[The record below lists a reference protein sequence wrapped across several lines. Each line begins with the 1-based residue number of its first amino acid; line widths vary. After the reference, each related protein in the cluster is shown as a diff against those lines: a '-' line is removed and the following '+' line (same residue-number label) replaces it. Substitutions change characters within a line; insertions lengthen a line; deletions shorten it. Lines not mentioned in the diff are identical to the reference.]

1 MAKRLQRKKTIRKRV
16 PRRTLPP
23 SSPQDHSALL
33 NSLTDASFSLDRRWK
48 FTYLSPK
55 AEFFLSKL
63 RRTSET
69 LLGKNIWEEFPETK
83 LLPAYELYHSAMR
96 KRKPTR
102 FEQYYGPLD
111 TWFETYL
118 HPSPQGLDVYLYDI
132 TTRKKAEE
140 ALRESEERYRLLVE
154 FSPDAIA
161 IHSDG
166 IIVFVNTA
174 AVRMMGASSADELIG
189 KPALSF
195 IHPDDHDLV
204 KERLRLM
211 AEKQQALAV
220 AEEKFVRLDGTVI
233 DVEVTA
239 IPISYRGKPAVQVVI
254 RDITARK
261 RAEASLHDALRFNE
275 QVISTAGQGIVVYDT
290 ELRLLVWNTF
300 MEHLTGMSASEVLGK
315 RAIEVFPHLRE
326 QGVYDLLLRTIAGES
341 TKTGDLFFFIP
352 QTGKSGWV
360 MQHYVPH
367 RNAQGAIIGVI
378 GVISDI
384 SEQKRIQEALLKT
397 EERYRTFIAQS
408 AEGIYRFEFR
418 KPMSTDLPLEEQVQ
432 YIYKNGYHAECNLAM
447 AEMYG
452 FSSPEELIGK
462 SPADLLPLTDP
473 TNLEYL
479 RSFVRSHYRLV
490 DAESHELDKNGNI
503 RYFLNNVVGIVENGY
518 LTHVWG
524 TQRDISEK
532 KRAERALQQSEQRYR
547 TLVDQ
552 MNDGLM
558 QVTNDDVILFVN
570 RQFCDLVGYTESEL
584 LGKVASDLLTD
595 EQERSV
601 VLAKNELRKR
611 GIADQYELEIKKKS
625 GEKIW
630 VRISGAP
637 VYDSEGNVIGSI
649 GLHTDITQHKHAEQ
663 ALRASEEKYRGLFE
677 NVLDGVYQS
686 TPDGRILSANPALV
700 RMLGYD
706 SVEELRSL
714 DIAPTFYVD
723 PEQRKKFSQQLE
735 EEGELRNAEL
745 QLRRKDGSIITVLE
759 NARAVRNKSGTVLY
773 YEGTL
778 TDITERKKAQ
788 EAVSESEQK
797 YRSLIEQSN
806 DAIYLLFDGKFDIVN
821 RKFCE
826 LFGVTQ
832 EEVRSPQFNF
842 MELVAPESIPI
853 IEERQRM
860 VATGKEPARQYEFT
874 ARARDGRRIPLEA
887 SVSYISYKGGT
898 AVQGILRDITERK
911 SAEAGLKQMLSLLQS
926 TLESTADGILL
937 VDHDGKIVSFN
948 RRFAQMW
955 RIPQN
960 ILDTGDDDQALA
972 FVLDQLKDPEG
983 FLSKVRELYSQP
995 LAESFDV
1002 LEFKDGRV
1010 FERYSIPQL
1019 VEGKPMG
1026 RVWSFRDVTT
1036 RKQAEEALRQS
1047 EERYRTLF
1055 EESKDVIYI
1064 SSVNGRFID
1073 VNQAGVELFGYSS
1086 KEELL
1091 KVDIARDLYLNP
1103 NDRRVFH
1110 RLIEQTGFVRDL
1122 ELTLQRKNGERIAV
1136 LETSTAVRNEKNE
1149 IVAYRGIIRDITQR
1163 KMLEEQLR
1171 QAQKL
1176 QSIGTLAGGIAHDF
1190 NNILGIIIGY
1200 VSRLSRDKLSPE
1212 RLEQSVEAILKAAER
1227 GAGLVRQLLTFARQ
1241 TDVQLESVHLNS
1253 IVEEVARMIRETF
1266 PKSITLS
1273 LDLTHHLPS
1282 IVADSTQLHQALLNL
1297 CLNAKDAMP
1306 AGGQL
1311 VIATEV
1317 VDGKDLRKRTSKA
1330 IEDSYVCLRVSDTGT
1345 GMDSATL
1352 NRIFEPFFTTKSR
1365 GGGTGLGLAVV
1376 YGIVDSHRGFI
1387 DVTSEVG
1394 RGTTF
1399 RLYFPNPQ
1407 VDVKQ
1412 IEKASQAFHDIR
1424 GGSETVLVVEDEA
1437 MLLELLKSTLEGKG
1451 YRVLPARDGIEAI
1464 DQYRQYARE
1473 VAVVLSDVGLPRMSG
1488 IETCLE
1494 LKRINP
1500 TVKLI
1505 LASGYLDPAMKQE
1518 LVGVEAREFIQKP
1531 YNPDE
1536 VLRRVRAV
1544 IDS

>member
-16 PRRTLPP
+16 SRSTLHSPT
-23 SSPQDHSALL
+23 PQDLSVLL
-33 NSLTDASFSLDRRWK
+33 NSLTDAAFSLNERWE

-55 AEFFLSKL
+55 AQQYLSKL
-63 RRTSET
+63 HRTGEK
-69 LLGKNIWEEFPETK
+69 LIGKNIWEEFPDTK
-83 LLPAYELYHSAMR
+83 QLPAYELYHSAMQ
-96 KRKPTR
+96 KHKPIC
-102 FEQYYGPLD
+102 FEQYYPPLD

-118 HPSPQGLDVYLYDI
+118 HPSPQRLDVYLYDI
-132 TTRKKAEE
+132 TARKKAEE

-154 FSPDAIA
+154 HSPDAIA
-161 IHSDG
+161 VHSDG
-166 IIVFVNTA
+166 VVVFVNTA
-174 AVRMMGASSADELIG
+174 AVKMMGASSADELVG

-195 IHPDDHDLV
+195 VHPDYHDLV
-204 KERLRLM
+204 KERLRNITQ
-211 AEKQQALAV
+211 ERKALPM

-233 DVEVTA
+233 DVEVA
-239 IPISYRGKPAVQVVI
+239 SIPISYRGKPAMQVVI
-254 RDITARK
+254 RDITDRK
-261 RAEASLHDALRFNE
+261 RSETKLHDVLRFNE
-275 QVISTAGQGIVVYDT
+275 QIISAAGQGIVVYDT
-290 ELRLLVWNTF
+290 ELRHVVWNTF
-300 MEHLTGMSASEVLGK
+300 MEHLTGISASEVLGK
-315 RAIEVFPHLRE
+315 RAIEVFPYLRE

-367 RNAQGAIIGVI
+367 RNARGEIIGAI

-384 SEQKRIQEALLKT
+384 SEQKKIQESLLKS
-397 EERYRTFIAQS
+397 EERYRTFISQS
-408 AEGIYRFEFR
+408 TEGIYRFDLR
-418 KPMSTDLPLEEQVQ
+418 KPMPTNLPMDEQVE
-432 YIYKNGYHAECNLAM
+432 YIYKHGYHAECNLAM

-452 FSSPEELIGK
+452 FSSPEELVGK
-462 SPADLLPLTDP
+462 TLADLLPLSDP
-473 TNLEYL
+473 MNFEYL
-479 RSFVRSHYRLV
+479 RSFVRSQYRLM
-490 DAESHELDKNGNI
+490 DAESHERDKNGNI
-503 RYFLNNVVGIVENGY
+503 RYFLNNVVGIVQNGY

-524 TQRDISEK
+524 TQRDITEK
-532 KRAERALQQSEQRYR
+532 KRAERALLQSEQRYR
-547 TLVDQ
+547 TLVDRI
-552 MNDGLM
+552 NDGLL
-558 QVTNDDVILFVN
+558 QVTNDDVVVFVN
-570 RQFCDLVGYTESEL
+570 QQFCDLVGYTESEL
-584 LGKVASDLLTD
+584 VGKVASDLFTD
-595 EQERSV
+595 EHERSV
-601 VLAKNELRKR
+601 ILAKNELRKR
-611 GIADQYELEIKKKS
+611 GVADQYELQIKKKS
-625 GEKIW
+625 GERIW

-637 VYDSEGNVIGSI
+637 VYDNEGNVIGSI
-649 GLHTDITQHKHAEQ
+649 GLHTDITQHKQSDQ

-677 NVLDGVYQS
+677 HVLDGVYQS
-686 TPDGRILSANPALV
+686 TPDGRILSANAALV
-700 RMLGYD
+700 RMLGYE
-706 SVEELRSL
+706 SVEEFRSL
-714 DIAPTFYVD
+714 DIASTFYAD
-723 PEQRKKFSQQLE
+723 PEQRKQFSRQLE
-735 EEGELRNAEL
+735 EQGELRNAEL
-745 QLRRKDGSIITVLE
+745 RLRRKDGSIITVLE
-759 NARAVRNKSGTVLY
+759 NARVVRNNSGTTLY

-778 TDITERKKAQ
+778 TNITELKKAQ
-788 EAVSESEQK
+788 EAVAESEQK

-806 DAIYLLFDGKFDIVN
+806 DAIYLLFDGKFDVVN
-821 RKFCE
+821 KKFCE
-826 LFGVTQ
+826 LLGVTQ
-832 EEVRSPQFNF
+832 EEVRSPKFNF
-842 MELVAPESIPI
+842 MELVAPESVPI
-853 IEERQRM
+853 IEERQRK
-860 VATGKEPARQYEFT
+860 VARGEEPPHRYEFT
-874 ARARDGRRIPLEA
+874 ARARDGRLIPLEA

-911 SAEAGLKQMLSLLQS
+911 SAEEGLKQMLSLLQS

-948 RRFAQMW
+948 NRFAQMW
-955 RIPQN
+955 RIPQE

-983 FLSKVRELYSQP
+983 FLSKVRELYAQP

-1047 EERYRTLF
+1047 EEKYRTLF

-1064 SSVNGRFID
+1064 SSADGHFID
-1073 VNQAGVELFGYSS
+1073 VNQAGVELFGYST

-1091 KVDIARDLYLNP
+1091 KADIARDLYINP
-1103 NDRRVFH
+1103 DDRRVFR
-1110 RLIEQTGFVRDL
+1110 RLIEQNGYVRDL
-1122 ELTLQRKNGERIAV
+1122 ELTLQRKNGERIVA
-1136 LETSTAVRNEKNE
+1136 LETSTAVRDEKNN
-1149 IVAYRGIIRDITQR
+1149 IVAYRGIIRDMTER
-1163 KMLEEQLR
+1163 KKLEEQLR

-1212 RLEQSVEAILKAAER
+1212 RVNQSIDAISKAAER

-1273 LDLTHHLPS
+1273 LDLVHHLPS

-1306 AGGQL
+1306 TGGQL
-1311 VIATEV
+1311 TIATEV
-1317 VDGKDLRKRTSKA
+1317 VDGKKLRTRTAKA
-1330 IEDSYVCLRVSDTGT
+1330 VEDSYVCLRVSDTGT
-1345 GMDSATL
+1345 GMDSATQS
-1352 NRIFEPFFTTKSR
+1352 RIFEPFFTTKRR

-1387 DVTSEVG
+1387 DVASEVG
-1394 RGTTF
+1394 QGTTF

-1412 IEKASQAFHDIR
+1412 LEKTSQTYHDIP
-1424 GGSETVLVVEDEA
+1424 GGSETVLVVEDEE
-1437 MLLELLKSTLEGKG
+1437 MLLELLRSVLEGKG
-1451 YRVLPARDGIEAI
+1451 YRVLAARDGVEAI
-1464 DQYRQYARE
+1464 DRYRQHERE
-1473 VAVVLSDVGLPRMSG
+1473 IAAVISDVGLPKMSG
-1488 IETCLE
+1488 VESCVE
-1494 LKRINP
+1494 LKKINP
-1500 TVKLI
+1500 AVKII
-1505 LASGYLDPAMKQE
+1505 LASGYLDPAVKHE
-1518 LVGVEAREFIQKP
+1518 LAKVEAKEFIQKP

-1536 VLRRVRAV
+1536 VLRRLRAI